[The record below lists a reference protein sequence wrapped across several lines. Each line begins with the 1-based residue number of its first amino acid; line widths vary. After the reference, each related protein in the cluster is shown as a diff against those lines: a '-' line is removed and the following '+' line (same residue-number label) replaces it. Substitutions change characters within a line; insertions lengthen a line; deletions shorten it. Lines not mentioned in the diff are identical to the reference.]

1 MCTYEKSLS
10 SEQISLDPVLVQQ
23 TQSSTELTVHLTLSR
38 MESEMPTY
46 ETVSDCQKEC
56 EYDNIDE
63 THRTSRSVS
72 ESCSDIQ
79 ELERRKTLV
88 VSDKKGIQRPTSFCD
103 EKEGN
108 KDYVDAVVHKQRKG
122 RAVSEASAFKKPQN
136 HLQEG
141 TGGLPGNRASCI
153 ELEVNTKAAMEETP
167 KTGKN
172 TDYLYT
178 VVDKTKKKKKKSPQM
193 PPPYRGPEYADLVH
207 SRENYAKLAKEQS
220 QSVYAHVDQV
230 TTLSVKA
237 SEQNHEEAKEGKH

>member
-23 TQSSTELTVHLTLSR
+23 TQSSTELTVPLTLSR
-38 MESEMPTY
+38 MESEMATY
-46 ETVSDCQKEC
+46 ETVSDCQKES

-63 THRTSRSVS
+63 AHRTSRSVS
-72 ESCSDIQ
+72 EECSDTQ
-79 ELERRKTLV
+79 ERERKKTLV
-88 VSDKKGIQRPTSFCD
+88 VSDKKGIERPTSFCD

-108 KDYVDAVVHKQRKG
+108 KDYVYAVVHKQRKG
-122 RAVSEASAFKKPQN
+122 RAISEASAFEKPQN

-153 ELEVNTKAAMEETP
+153 GLEVNTKAATEETP
-167 KTGKN
+167 KTSKN
-172 TDYLYT
+172 TDYPYA
-178 VVDKTKKKKKKSPQM
+178 VVDKTKKKKKSPQM
-193 PPPYRGPEYADLVH
+193 PPPYRGLEYADLVH
-207 SRENYAKLAKEQS
+207 SRENYAKLVKEQS

-230 TTLSVKA
+230 TTLSVKI